1 MWTKQLSF
9 IKSRKLPQDVAE
21 NSESERE
28 KTVQSFPARHNP
40 VHREITQTE
49 ELLLNAFE
57 FAPICT
63 MLITATGELLKANRA
78 FYNTFGY
85 WESDLADLKFEE
97 LVQINDLEI
106 VNQKIT
112 QLLTG
117 KEAVGTIEMR
127 FRHKQGHFLW
137 TTWAAS
143 GNSSGLTSSKHLIF
157 QLQSVAHR
165 KRAEQKIIPSTM
177 YDQLNGLP
185 DRVSLMERLEVAFKI
200 SKKQPTKQLAV
211 LYLNYERYEA
221 LNNDETNEEELNDN
235 LAVKVS
241 ERLESALRSG
251 DTVARL
257 NGDEFAILLENFED
271 DKEIPQIIERL
282 QKQMLPPVQ
291 LNNHEIFMNLCIG
304 AALWTPDYE
313 RPELLLRNANTAFHQ
328 AKRMGRGHSEIF
340 NSETH
345 KRANF
350 LQQLENDL
358 KQALERNEFCLYFQ
372 PIINLEDSRLSGL
385 EALIRWQHPKLG
397 QISPMEFIG
406 IAEETGLIS
415 SIGMWVL
422 RESCRY
428 LNTWH
433 LNHKNS
439 AQIWIS
445 VNVSGK
451 QLLDADFPNQVSQ
464 ILTESGI
471 APESLKLEITESSA
485 IKNMDSAENILNQ
498 LNQLGV
504 HLSVDDFGTGY
515 SSLSNVHRLPVNSL
529 KIDRS
534 FLMNTQESEENWEII
549 KTVMSMAQS
558 LGLEVIAE
566 GVETST
572 QVVRLLTLGCKLGQ
586 GYYFAQ
592 PLEVAAIDNLF
603 TELENAGKPQTIEHL
618 LTEPQPDNESPTMDD
633 LMIEKFKKKRR

>member
-9 IKSRKLPQDVAE
+9 IKPRKSLQDEPEKIEVE
-21 NSESERE
+21 SESSVKSLPAKHSPPRE
-28 KTVQSFPARHNP
+28 L
-40 VHREITQTE
+40 TQTG

-63 MLITATGELLKANRA
+63 MILTATGDILKANRA

-85 WESDLADLKFEE
+85 WESNLPDLKFEE

-106 VNQKIT
+106 VNEKIT

-117 KEAVGTIEMR
+117 KETVSTIDMR
-127 FRHKQGHFLW
+127 FRHKQGHLLW

-143 GNSSGLTSSKHLIF
+143 SNTSGLTNSKHLIF

-165 KRAEQKIIPSTM
+165 KRAEQRIIPSTM
-177 YDQLNGLP
+177 HDQLNGLP

-211 LYLNYERYEA
+211 LYLNYERYELLHSDGA
-221 LNNDETNEEELNDN
+221 NEELNDN
-235 LAVKVS
+235 LALKIS

-271 DKEIPQIIERL
+271 DKELPQIIERL
-282 QKQMLPPVQ
+282 QKQMLQPVPLEDQ
-291 LNNHEIFMNLCIG
+291 DIFINLCIG

-345 KRANF
+345 KRASF

-397 QISPMEFIG
+397 QISPMEFIS
-406 IAEETGLIS
+406 IAEEIGLIS

-428 LNTWH
+428 LNEWH
-433 LNHKNS
+433 TNHENS
-439 AQIWIS
+439 AKVWIS

-451 QLLDADFPNQVSQ
+451 QLVDVDFPNQVSQ
-464 ILTESGI
+464 VLDESGI

-485 IKNMDSAENILNQ
+485 IKNMDSAENILSQ

-549 KTVMSMAQS
+549 KTIMNMAQS

-592 PLEVAAIDNLF
+592 PLEVAAIDHLF
-603 TELENAGKPQTIEHL
+603 TELQNNSESQTS
-618 LTEPQPDNESPTMDD
+618 N
-633 LMIEKFKKKRR
+633 